1 MVEEGGG
8 RVGGGVGGGGA
19 GAVVVVAV
27 APLALPVLHQALC
40 LHLEAERTELDQM
53 TTLPKLLWCP
63 LTASEAKLTKLMAGE
78 ELGLLRLR
86 FSGCCPPLCPFSCGG
101 LSPSLGLLLG
111 GESRPE
117 EPFLLS
123 MLEQAPTESPDLRRG
138 RACLR
143 RGC

>member
-40 LHLEAERTELDQM
+40 LHLDAKGIKLDQI
-53 TTLPKLLWCP
+53 TKP
-63 LTASEAKLTKLMAGE
+63 LVVTSEAKLTKLMAGE

-101 LSPSLGLLLG
+101 LSPPSLGLLLG

-117 EPFLLS
+117 EPFLLMS
-123 MLEQAPTESPDLRRG
+123 TLEQAPTESPDLRRG